1 MNRRPTTNRRRVKT
15 KSILERI
22 FAQFADGKR
31 QMLPGSRQIRESSRN
46 KLCALFRGI
55 LQHSFSVHLISC
67 RKKVSDAGDLR
78 PEALIWCEAFCRS
91 DGLRSAKSVMNPRN
105 KNRHYSQ
112 RGFDVKIIFTN
123 HAGMTCT
130 LAADS

>member
-46 KLCALFRGI
+46 KLCALFRGV
-55 LQHSFSVHLISC
+55 LQHRFSVHLISC
-67 RKKVSDAGDLR
+67 SKKVSDAGDLR

-91 DGLRSAKSVMNPRN
+91 DGLQSAKSVMNRAT

-112 RGFDVKIIFTN
+112 QQTSVKAFSEN
-123 HAGMTCT
+123 YCP
-130 LAADS
+130 LRLSQ